1 MGYTSNWPGNEIA
14 KISKYITD
22 SMDEVFVHELK
33 TAAMKA
39 DPRMVEAGRTAK
51 HIYLATPVT
60 NGAGNYSAKKGWT
73 QNKGTL
79 SWESYTLRYDR
90 GASFLIDSLET
101 SQTGGLAS
109 VGIIANEF
117 IRQKMVPEID
127 ATRIATASSV
137 AVTAGNVTENEE
149 ITKANVL
156 TKITEALDNIYDR
169 TGIDSGIT
177 IYLNN
182 KLKSIL
188 NLSSEYTRS
197 RRITDP
203 VTGLLTTTNDING
216 NPIVFVPGNR
226 MYSKIILNGGDE
238 DDGGY
243 AHAGSSV
250 NFLLA
255 VPGAAQGVIA
265 YQNTAILA
273 KGQHTEGDGDFY
285 GYRIFHDCICPLNK
299 RGGLYVSLSGDHD
312 GVQVTYDA
320 NGGTGTVEDTK
331 DYIVGDTVTVKKSTG
346 LTPPAGKTF
355 ANWNTKADGSGIDRA
370 PDSTFRVEADITL
383 YAKWEDA

>member
-1 MGYTSNWPGNEIA
+1 MGYTSNWPGNDIS

-22 SMDEVFVHELK
+22 SMDEIFVHELK
-33 TAAMKA
+33 TAGMRA
-39 DPRMVEAGRTAK
+39 DPKMVEAGRNAK
-51 HIYLATPVT
+51 NIYLATPVT

-79 SWESYTLRYDR
+79 TWESYTLRYDR
-90 GASFLIDSLET
+90 GASFLVDALET
-101 SQTGGLAS
+101 SQSGGLAS
-109 VGIIANEF
+109 VGMIASEF

-127 ATRIATASSV
+127 AVRIATASSV
-137 AVTAGNVTENEE
+137 AVSAGHKAENEE
-149 ITKANVL
+149 ITKANIVTKL
-156 TKITEALDNIYDR
+156 TEQLDEIYDR

-182 KLKSIL
+182 RLRNVL
-188 NLSSEYTRS
+188 NLSSEYSRS
-197 RRITDP
+197 RRITDNI
-203 VTGLLTTTNDING
+203 TGLTTVTDGING

-226 MYSKIILNGGDE
+226 MYSKIVLNDGDS
-238 DDGGY
+238 DNGGY

-255 VPGAAQGVIA
+255 VPGAAQGVIS
-265 YQNTAILA
+265 YQNTAILP
-273 KGQHTEGDGDFY
+273 KGSHTEGDGDFY

-299 RGGLYVSLSGDHD
+299 RVGLYVSLSGDHD

-331 DYIVGDTVTVKKSTG
+331 DYVVGDTITVKAATG
-346 LTPPAGKTF
+346 ITPPATKTF
-355 ANWNTKADGSGIDRA
+355 VEWNTKADGSGTGYDPA
-370 PDSTFRVEADITL
+370 DTFTAAADITL
-383 YAKWEDA
+383 YAKYTS